1 MPWYGWIRKNN
12 ICTGIFKVL
21 GSWPILVLWLLIVN
35 VNVYHIATCFNAL
48 WNIPKRGS
56 RINTDRFPK
65 RSPKAQASNI
75 RGSGGMLPWQF
86 FEVLS
91 PLSFPDRLLACSI
104 LLGWSLANR
113 RTVSFLISSW
123 KVFVGNKRNLNPNFQ
138 VVIMHALHV
147 WSQHLFGLPVRMY
160 GMHRTQFDDSR
171 CNLLLLV
178 IWSRKF
184 DYAPFWPSVT
194 WNFRKAQR
202 WNKSILTFD
211 HCRSSSLA
219 YINLPENKRNKK

>member
-1 MPWYGWIRKNN
+1 M
-12 ICTGIFKVL
+12 TIFWSFKSPFL
-21 GSWPILVLWLLIVN
+21 SRQAIGQFHSTRMKPCKSANCFIWFQLEKFLWG
-35 VNVYHIATCFNAL
+35 T
-48 WNIPKRGS
+48 RG
-56 RINTDRFPK
+56 TY
-65 RSPKAQASNI
+65 
-75 RGSGGMLPWQF
+75 
-86 FEVLS
+86 
-91 PLSFPDRLLACSI
+91 
-104 LLGWSLANR
+104 
-113 RTVSFLISSW
+113 
-123 KVFVGNKRNLNPNFQ
+123 NPNFQ

-184 DYAPFWPSVT
+184 DHAPFWPSVT

-202 WNKSILTFD
+202 WNKSVLTFD

>member
-21 GSWPILVLWLLIVN
+21 GSWPVLVLWVLIVN

-91 PLSFPDRLLACSI
+91 PLSFPDRLLASSI

-113 RTVSFLISSW
+113 RIVSFLIC
-123 KVFVGNKRNLNPNFQ
+123 GEQEEPAIL
-138 VVIMHALHV
+138 I
-147 WSQHLFGLPVRMY
+147 
-160 GMHRTQFDDSR
+160 SR
-171 CNLLLLV
+171 LLLCMHCM
-178 IWSRKF
+178 
-184 DYAPFWPSVT
+184 YEA
-194 WNFRKAQR
+194 
-202 WNKSILTFD
+202 SICLDFQ
-211 HCRSSSLA
+211 
-219 YINLPENKRNKK
+219 